1 MLVSKYELTQQHIFS
16 KIYITFLADFTFIS
30 KVCNYYQTI
39 SFAEKT
45 KNSLF
50 KHIHASTIQ
59 NGFKELSKFSKGYCF
74 KLICD
79 SRVKI
84 LSTNRNFKTDNST
97 SALATYFSKGDN
109 LKNEKFVLKKFCHS
123 KIKDS
128 IIIQRT
134 QDDFLRTHI

>member
-1 MLVSKYELTQQHIFS
+1 MDQFKKRVCDHPLRALYQKRLPMNNIKSKLNPFKNAGKYELTQQHIFS
-16 KIYITFLADFTFIS
+16 NIYITFLADFTFIS

-45 KNSLF
+45 KNSIF

-79 SRVKI
+79 S
-84 LSTNRNFKTDNST
+84 S
-97 SALATYFSKGDN
+97 
-109 LKNEKFVLKKFCHS
+109 
-123 KIKDS
+123 
-128 IIIQRT
+128 
-134 QDDFLRTHI
+134 